1 MLRIIGIL
9 FVNLRPIIK
18 RKNEMRRI
26 YSLLLLFSGIL
37 LLTGCNNGETY
48 SDLKD
53 AERDAISRY
62 ISNNNIKVIDESQF
76 TSQGETTDISKNEY
90 VYLSKSGV
98 YMQIVRK
105 GCGSKVKEDESLEI
119 LCRFSEY
126 NIKQDA
132 LLVRNDAP
140 YYVKISNVTYDY
152 SSAPDKM
159 TVERVGSS
167 FTGTF
172 VSGAMYTTHG
182 SAAVPAGWLV
192 PLLYVNVGRPQEDG
206 DEVAKVRLIVPH
218 SQGTVDAS
226 SSVYPCYYEIT
237 YERDN

>member
-1 MLRIIGIL
+1 MKKTYSLLILLCGIL
-9 FVNLRPIIK
+9 F
-18 RKNEMRRI
+18 
-26 YSLLLLFSGIL
+26 
-37 LLTGCNNGETY
+37 LTSCNNGETY

-53 AERDAISRY
+53 AERDAINKY
-62 ISNNNIKVIDESQF
+62 ISSNNIKVIDESKF
-76 TSQGETTDISKNEY
+76 ASQGETTSLDNNEF

-105 GCGSKVKEDESLEI
+105 GCGEKVKDDESLEI

-126 NIKQDA
+126 NIKKNT
-132 LLVRNDAP
+132 LLVRNDVP
-140 YYVKISNVTYDY
+140 YYLVSSNTAYDY
-152 SSAPDKM
+152 SSFPDKM
-159 TVERVGSS
+159 MVERTGSS
-167 FTGTF
+167 FSGSF
-172 VSGAMYTTHG
+172 VSGAMSLYHG

-192 PLLYVNVGRPQEDG
+192 PLLYVNVGRPQNDG

-226 SSVYPCYYEIT
+226 SSVFPCYYEIT

>member
-1 MLRIIGIL
+1 M
-9 FVNLRPIIK
+9 K
-18 RKNEMRRI
+18 KT
-26 YSLLLLFSGIL
+26 YSLLVLLCGML
-37 LLTGCNNGETY
+37 LLASCNNGETY

-53 AERDAISRY
+53 AERDAINRY
-62 ISNNNIKVIDESQF
+62 ISKNNIKVINESQF
-76 TSQGETTDISKNEY
+76 ASQGETTDVSKNEY

-98 YMQIVRK
+98 YMQIIRK
-105 GCGSKVKEDESLEI
+105 GCGELVKENESLEI

-126 NIKQDA
+126 NIKQEQI
-132 LLVRNDAP
+132 LVRNDVP
-140 YYVKISNVTYDY
+140 YYLVVSGTTYDY

-159 TVERVGSS
+159 TVERLGDS

-172 VSGAMYTTHG
+172 VSGAMYSYHG
-182 SAAVPAGWLV
+182 SAAVPSGWLV
-192 PLLYVNVGRPQEDG
+192 PLMYVKVGRPQSDS
-206 DEVAKVRLIVPH
+206 DELAKVRLIVPH

>member
-1 MLRIIGIL
+1 M
-9 FVNLRPIIK
+9 K
-18 RKNEMRRI
+18 KT
-26 YSLLLLFSGIL
+26 YSLLILLCGIL
-37 LLTGCNNGETY
+37 LLASCNKGETY

-53 AERDAISRY
+53 AEREAINKY
-62 ISNNNIKVIDESQF
+62 ISKNSIKVINETQFASQD
-76 TSQGETTDISKNEY
+76 ETTSLTNNEY

-105 GCGSKVKEDESLEI
+105 GCGSKVKDGESLEI

-126 NIKQDA
+126 NIKKDE
-132 LLVRNDAP
+132 LLLRNDVP
-140 YYVKISNVTYDY
+140 YYVMISNVTYDY

-159 TVERVGSS
+159 TVERIGNSY
-167 FTGTF
+167 TGTF
-172 VSGAMYTTHG
+172 VSGSTMYNHHG

-192 PLLYVNVGRPQEDG
+192 PLNYVNVGRPQNDD